1 MHYLTKYPKLI
12 QFGVLIIVFFILM
25 SMTGEYAGYLELRDG
40 FSNKVESGKIQAVAS
55 FSDSVSMILR
65 GQLPPQFIRIPEI
78 HFFNP
83 VISGSIGYL
92 LTMLFIIAGLSF
104 KNYYSASKDSTVSTS
119 NWLKKNWNKLT
130 LYVFAGIFGGL
141 FIVPTLFTWFFL
153 EPTTSSF
160 WDMPGIIHHFAR
172 YLMFDF
178 WPVEVYDPD
187 IEEYEFSAMIKE
199 ITRGFSRSILFVI
212 DLIREVLIGGIKTIV
227 AFTSWDFI
235 SENRWARWP
244 ALPWTVVSATA
255 IMVGYALKGWGLALL
270 AAISTIYISLF
281 GAWEPAMM
289 TLSLIF
295 VAAPVS
301 FISGL
306 VLGVLAF
313 KNPTTE
319 KVLAPILNITQ
330 TMPHFSYL
338 IPVGVFFGIGDHAGC
353 IATIIFATPPM
364 IRLTLLGLKKV
375 SPEVVEAGMMSGCNN
390 YQLLFKVLIP
400 SARFDILIGVNQVI
414 MQCLAMAVISSF
426 IGAKGL
432 GWYLLLAINNLWVGA
447 ALQLGIC
454 IVLIAVVLDKFSLAW
469 ANKQT
474 DYFAELPFMQRH
486 KYSLFFLVILFAGIL
501 LAYIGSFIFKG
512 DINYL
517 YLIPYNKGFSMADT
531 FQAGI
536 DWFLK
541 TFFWS
546 LQGFNKWFIVDVLL
560 PMRASYLAMPV
571 IATFTLLMGVGY
583 IIGGIR
589 SALVVGGFLLFIA
602 LTEWWDR
609 ALITSYTATV
619 CVLVSSVIGITVGT
633 LSASSARASK
643 IVLLVCDTFQTLP
656 SFIYLIPVIILFGIT
671 DTSVVIAMIVYATVP
686 ATRYTIEGLRS
697 VPQDMQDA
705 GSMSGVN
712 RIQRLIKIEYPLA
725 FPHIMLGINQ
735 TLIFALFMVVIGA
748 LIGTE
753 GLGQGILESLS
764 NKQGI
769 GKGLVL
775 GFCIAFIGLAFDH
788 LIQTWASK
796 RRKLLGID

>member
-1 MHYLTKYPKLI
+1 
-12 QFGVLIIVFFILM
+12 
-25 SMTGEYAGYLELRDG
+25 
-40 FSNKVESGKIQAVAS
+40 
-55 FSDSVSMILR
+55 
-65 GQLPPQFIRIPEI
+65 
-78 HFFNP
+78 
-83 VISGSIGYL
+83 
-92 LTMLFIIAGLSF
+92 
-104 KNYYSASKDSTVSTS
+104 
-119 NWLKKNWNKLT
+119 
-130 LYVFAGIFGGL
+130 
-141 FIVPTLFTWFFL
+141 
-153 EPTTSSF
+153 
-160 WDMPGIIHHFAR
+160 
-172 YLMFDF
+172 
-178 WPVEVYDPD
+178 
-187 IEEYEFSAMIKE
+187 
-199 ITRGFSRSILFVI
+199 
-212 DLIREVLIGGIKTIV
+212 
-227 AFTSWDFI
+227 
-235 SENRWARWP
+235 
-244 ALPWTVVSATA
+244 
-255 IMVGYALKGWGLALL
+255 
-270 AAISTIYISLF
+270 
-281 GAWEPAMM
+281 
-289 TLSLIF
+289 
-295 VAAPVS
+295 
-301 FISGL
+301 
-306 VLGVLAF
+306 
-313 KNPTTE
+313 
-319 KVLAPILNITQ
+319 
-330 TMPHFSYL
+330 
-338 IPVGVFFGIGDHAGC
+338 
-353 IATIIFATPPM
+353 
-364 IRLTLLGLKKV
+364 
-375 SPEVVEAGMMSGCNN
+375 
-390 YQLLFKVLIP
+390 
-400 SARFDILIGVNQVI
+400 

-486 KYSLFFLVILFAGIL
+486 KYSLFFLIILFVGIL

-517 YLIPYNKGFSMADT
+517 YQIPYNKGISMADT

-536 DWFLK
+536 NWFLE

-546 LQGFNKWFIVDVLL
+546 LQGFNRWFILDVLL

-571 IATFTLLMGVGY
+571 IATFTLVMGVGY

-619 CVLVSSVIGITVGT
+619 CVIVSGVIGVTVGT
-633 LSASSARASK
+633 LSASNTRASK

-697 VPQDMQDA
+697 VPPEMHDA

-712 RIQRLIKIEYPLA
+712 RIQRLIRIEYPLA
-725 FPHIMLGINQ
+725 FPHIMLGLNQ

-775 GFCIAFIGLAFDH
+775 GFCIAFIGLACDH
-788 LIQTWASK
+788 LIQTWATK
-796 RRKLLGID
+796 RRKLLGIT